1 MLRTEIKPDNFTYS
15 FMTRA
20 YSEGLDLDGLKVA
33 HGVIV
38 SGLGLDSICSSALV
52 TAYSKLALIDEAN
65 KVFHGMPE
73 PDGTLEFCDFCLWEL
88 WTLSPALESWPKIAW
103 FCGLIQPDLV
113 TWSALITGY
122 SQSGDTEKAFFLF
135 KELNW
140 DGKKANSVLIAT
152 VLAAAAQVA
161 NVGSGKEFMRIVFDM
176 DMNYMSR
183 FALL

>member
-73 PDGTLEFCDFCLWEL
+73 PDESCP
-88 WTLSPALESWPKIAW
+88 LSLGQRLHG
-103 FCGLIQPDLV
+103 FGLKSYFDSNAHVGSVLV
-113 TWSALITGY
+113 TMY
-122 SQSGDTEKAFFLF
+122 SRF
-135 KELNW
+135 
-140 DGKKANSVLIAT
+140 LIAT